1 MRIGG
6 GRELVEK
13 TKFEHRRQLK
23 IMKPHTRPCYSGSTK
38 KSEKVNKDAGR

>member
-6 GRELVEK
+6 GRKLVEK
-13 TKFEHRRQLK
+13 TKFEQRRQLK
-23 IMKPHTRPCYSGSTK
+23 IIKLLMQPCYSGSMK

>member
-6 GRELVEK
+6 GWKLVEK
-13 TKFEHRRQLK
+13 TKFEQHRQLK
-23 IMKPHTRPCYSGSTK
+23 IMKLHTRPCYSGSTK